1 MRSVRLVDF
10 LGATLGPA
18 FLLTLSGCS
27 AAKPEAGP
35 SSEDAP
41 IDVVQVTTL
50 TTVQASTGLFLSA
63 SPQKVVPDYVG
74 RAEPS
79 LGPSLVT
86 TIDRA
91 EVDLALLFQ
100 TRSAAPLPELRA
112 ELQPAGAGEWSAVE
126 HYFPPVESTDLGVS
140 WPIELRREAD
150 AAPTGVSS
158 EWSGWQAYGGLGVGR
173 PARPSVSSV
182 ASAAVATLDFEVR
195 AMPSPLVLTGD
206 VDDLVVTNRSGGVIE
221 RALLIYSHPG
231 GVGVTLVSE
240 LGPGA
245 SSVTGLGPKEHP
257 PERLL
262 ALARDDLREFFV
274 ESVGEELGA
283 AIADAKSIPFLET
296 PGLRLISLLQNS
308 ESPAKLTV
316 AAAST
321 HRRVVVSHSEILKR
335 DEEIRAVEVVAD
347 VSLDALQV
355 ASELGRFSEAKL
367 EYVQSTGD
375 EVLRVRAGTLLSE
388 LRGR

>member
-1 MRSVRLVDF
+1 MRSIRLVNF
-10 LGATLGPA
+10 LGAALGPA
-18 FLLTLSGCS
+18 FFLTLSACS

-35 SSEDAP
+35 SSEGAP

-63 SPQKVVPDYVG
+63 SPRKAVPDYVG
-74 RAEPS
+74 RAEPA
-79 LGPSLVT
+79 LGPPAVT
-86 TIDRA
+86 TLDRA

-112 ELQPAGAGEWSAVE
+112 ELRPAGVGEWSAVE
-126 HYFPPVESTDLGVS
+126 HYFPPVESTDLGVG
-140 WPIELRREAD
+140 WPIELRREPD

-158 EWSGWQAYGGLGVGR
+158 EWSGWQAYGGLGVGK
-173 PARPSVSSV
+173 PARPSV

-257 PERLL
+257 RERLL
-262 ALARDDLREFFV
+262 ALAREDLREFFV

-308 ESPAKLTV
+308 EAPAKVTV

-321 HRRVVVSHSEILKR
+321 HERIVVSHSEILKR
-335 DEEIRAVEVVAD
+335 DEEVRALEVVAD

-367 EYVQSTGD
+367 EYVQSTGG
-375 EVLRVRAGTLLSE
+375 EVLSVRAGTLLTE
-388 LRGR
+388 LRAR